1 MENCVIINTN
11 GVAYH
16 PKDVKSQTMTVDEL
30 RDYLLNFPSDWPVVL
45 SNN

>member
-30 RDYLLNFPSDWPVVL
+30 RDYRYDDDEVFD
-45 SNN
+45 

>member
-1 MENCVIINTN
+1 MWEVLVINTN

-30 RDYLLNFPSDWPVVL
+30 RDYRYDDDEVFD
-45 SNN
+45 